1 MPDTDERASVKI
13 TNMESIII
21 LAGEQN
27 VGKTTTLREFAQ
39 DLLLD
44 RNDSSEY
51 RAKIDSFF
59 NSHVHQSGN
68 GQIVNDDLWL
78 IIPTKKGNVFVATKG
93 DNKDYTEANAAFF
106 RQEYDTFHKSLA
118 RAKIYT
124 FDTEGND
131 IEVKEDVK
139 NFFPHKCFSG
149 SRHTKSV
156 MHPLLLCA
164 KEQSFIGEGII
175 ISMRAKIIQGL
186 NIQRIER
193 YKNVL
198 KKLF

>member
-1 MPDTDERASVKI
+1 MSIKI

-27 VGKTTTLREFAQ
+27 VGKTTTLREFAK
-39 DLLLD
+39 DLLLE

-51 RAKIDSFF
+51 RARIDSFF
-59 NSHVHQSGN
+59 NSHVHQSSN
-68 GQIVNDDLWL
+68 GQTVNDDLWL

-106 RQEYDTFHKSLA
+106 RQVYDTFHKSLA

-124 FDTEGND
+124 FDTEGKD
-131 IEVKEDVK
+131 IEVKEDIK
-139 NFFPHKCFSG
+139 NFFPYKCFSG

-156 MHPLLLCA
+156 MHPLLQCA
-164 KEQSFIGEGII
+164 KERSYVGEGII
-175 ISMRAKIIQGL
+175 ISMRAKSTTALSQS
-186 NIQRIER
+186 RVER